1 MGGKQI
7 WVSPMK
13 ITDLTV
19 TLFEWDGIPH
29 MNSGKHTGNFG
40 GSSQLGLVEIKTNE
54 GLSGYSFL
62 GSSSKGAHLDAQS
75 LIEGVKPLL
84 IDQDPTDRERIFGV
98 LRDPGLTAWYQV
110 KTTGRTER

>member
-54 GLSGYSFL
+54 GLS
-62 GSSSKGAHLDAQS
+62 
-75 LIEGVKPLL
+75 
-84 IDQDPTDRERIFGV
+84 
-98 LRDPGLTAWYQV
+98 
-110 KTTGRTER
+110 